1 MAFLKNIVLTLWRNL
16 VRKGPKSGLII
27 GFAVRDDQAT
37 RRKVILTQLSRSE
50 HIAILGKTG
59 TGKSSLLRY
68 FMSQDIRTGLGF
80 VCIDLHGDLIPFAL
94 STIAEH
100 EQKTGEDLS
109 RRLLLID
116 PSDLKYSVGLNL
128 LEPQGHQN
136 PAVHISEMVGFLKH
150 KWDLDHFGA
159 RTEELLRNSLWVLS
173 ANGLTLLE
181 ITPLLTNPAY
191 RRTLLQQVTNQ
202 EVKRFFEDRYNQASV
217 AMQSVMREAVL
228 NKITA
233 FTVDPAIRHIVG
245 QQQSSISLRTA
256 IDQGFWILLDL
267 RKGKLG
273 ENASTFAG
281 LFLSKLKGAI
291 FGRAHRSLFTV
302 YADELPN
309 LVATDDAFLTLLSEA
324 RKFAV
329 SVVSANQF
337 LNQFTQAMKS
347 ALFSVGTALCFQLSA
362 EDAPFMA
369 KLLAGEKTL
378 ARRLT
383 TLEHR
388 HLIGKFGEFTSE
400 VLVPSVRKP
409 EVSFSSLIQRSLQH
423 FGKTREQIEKEIN
436 ARRPAATTEKG
447 LDDWD

>member
-1 MAFLKNIVLTLWRNL
+1 MALFKSIVITFWKFLLR
-16 VRKGPKSGLII
+16 RGPKSGLVV
-27 GFAVRDDQAT
+27 GLAVRDDQTT
-37 RRKVILTQLSRSE
+37 RRQVTLPQHLRSE

-68 FMSQDIRTGLGF
+68 FMSQDIRAGLGF
-80 VCIDLHGDLIPFAL
+80 VCIDLHGDLIPFVLA
-94 STIAEH
+94 TIAER
-100 EQKTGEDLS
+100 EQKNGEDLS
-109 RRLLLID
+109 HRLLLID
-116 PSDLKYSVGLNL
+116 PSDPKYSVGLNL
-128 LEPQGHQN
+128 LEPQDHQS
-136 PAVHISEMVGFLKH
+136 PTVLISEMVSFLKH
-150 KWDLDHFGA
+150 KWNLDHFGA

-173 ANGLTLLE
+173 ENGLTLLE
-181 ITPLLTNPAY
+181 ISPLLVDPTY
-191 RRTLLQQVTNQ
+191 RRTLLQKVANQ
-202 EVKRFFEDRYNQASV
+202 EVKRFFEDRYNQASQ

-228 NKITA
+228 NKVTA

-245 QQQSSISLRTA
+245 QQKSSISLRTA

-267 RKGKLG
+267 RKGRLG

-291 FGRAHRSLFTV
+291 FGRAHRNLFTV

-329 SVVSANQF
+329 SIVSANQF
-337 LNQFTQAMKS
+337 LNQFTRAMKS

-369 KLLAGEKTL
+369 RVLAGEKTL
-378 ARRLT
+378 ARRLI
-383 TLEHR
+383 TLDHR

-409 EVSFSSLIQRSLQH
+409 QVSFSSLTQRSLQR
-423 FGKTREQIEKEIN
+423 FGKSREQIEEEIN
-436 ARRPAATTEKG
+436 ARKPATTTEKG